1 MYLMLRQE
9 CVPFLVYGS
18 FMYKYQGEGG
28 EVTQSYSVTGEEW
41 CKKNSERKEITQ
53 TG

>member
-41 CKKNSERKEITQ
+41 CKRIVKKRNNTNS
-53 TG
+53 